1 MKQNEQGTYKWL
13 ILVTVF
19 VSQGLTYG
27 LTYSVGVLYKD
38 WIRDFDS
45 SASFLSFIGS
55 AATGMS
61 SILGKY
67 EKM

>member
-1 MKQNEQGTYKWL
+1 MKKIEQGTYKWL

-19 VSQGLTYG
+19 VSQGLTFG
-27 LTYSVGVLYKD
+27 FTNSVGVLYKD

-45 SASFLSFIGS
+45 SASFLSFTGS
-55 AATGMS
+55 AVTAVS
-61 SILGKY
+61 CVLGKY